1 MLQLR
6 RLWWLLSLLM
16 VASLLLVA
24 LFEWGPRRHLVIV
37 PSDQWEVATI
47 DDRPAGG
54 DSVATLASQGTGMT
68 CELGSKY
75 RWPYCELAITLASP
89 ELGIDLSDYDNLILQ
104 LAGEG
109 PSNAAWRIYLRNYH
123 PDYSRDGDPVSHKV
137 NAILFDPGQYPGR
150 VEVPLK
156 LFTPATWWLTDYDIP
171 LMQQGQDLSR
181 VFAIELATG
190 SGAAPGHYRLK
201 VETLLFEG
209 PWMPP
214 SLFYRALF
222 IGWSL
227 AVISLLLMDYLG
239 MRRRLAKMSR
249 QARQTMARNRDLE
262 LEYRM
267 ASNQVRY
274 DPLTGALSRY
284 EGESRLVHHDGEMT
298 LVFIDIDH
306 FKQINDSQGHPVGDE
321 VLKCL
326 VSELLLQLEEGDML
340 CRWGGEEFVLLLPGR
355 SLVWGQALAE
365 RLRLAVAGSRNWPN
379 GVAVTASFGVASR
392 QPDEPMSKTLQRAD
406 MALYRAKGAGRNRV
420 EVAD

>member
-54 DSVATLASQGTGMT
+54 DSVATLAQQGTGMT
-68 CELGSKY
+68 CELGSQY

-239 MRRRLAKMSR
+239 MRRRLVKMSR

-326 VSELLLQLEEGDML
+326 VSELLLQLEEGE
-340 CRWGGEEFVLLLPGR
+340 CSAAGVGR
-355 SLVWGQALAE
+355 SSCCCYPGVHWFGARHWPSVCA
-365 RLRLAVAGSRNWPN
+365 SRWP
-379 GVAVTASFGVASR
+379 GVATGRTEWRSPPRSGWRAASLASR
-392 QPDEPMSKTLQRAD
+392 CPRRCSAPTWRSIVPRG
-406 MALYRAKGAGRNRV
+406 RGATG
-420 EVAD
+420 